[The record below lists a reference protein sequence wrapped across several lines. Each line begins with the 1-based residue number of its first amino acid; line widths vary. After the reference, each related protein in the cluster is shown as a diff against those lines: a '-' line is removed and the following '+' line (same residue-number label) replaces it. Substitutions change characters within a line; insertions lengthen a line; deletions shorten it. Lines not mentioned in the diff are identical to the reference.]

1 MEMVIKYLF
10 KIQYLHSLYNML
22 DKLFHETW
30 IRLTQMYSV
39 MIISF
44 WLNQKVICYLSVKQ
58 LCPWVILKPQFRL
71 ISMWSKKGDC
81 PRNGEWLYYQSGII
95 NMDGISFTLF
105 NLKFETKQFVCTFLL
120 KQDISYEWNYF
131 SVSMCKKTT

>member
-1 MEMVIKYLF
+1 MVIKYLF

-44 WLNQKVICYLSVKQ
+44 
-58 LCPWVILKPQFRL
+58 
-71 ISMWSKKGDC
+71 
-81 PRNGEWLYYQSGII
+81 
-95 NMDGISFTLF
+95 
-105 NLKFETKQFVCTFLL
+105 
-120 KQDISYEWNYF
+120 
-131 SVSMCKKTT
+131 